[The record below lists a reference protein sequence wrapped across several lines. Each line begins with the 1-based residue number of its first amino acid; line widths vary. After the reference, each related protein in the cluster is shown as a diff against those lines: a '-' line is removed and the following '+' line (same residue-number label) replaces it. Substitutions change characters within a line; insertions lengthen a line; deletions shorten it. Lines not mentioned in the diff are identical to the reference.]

1 MEQYKKDFITFMLD
15 CGVLRFGSFT
25 LKSGRKSPF
34 FMNAGAYITG
44 SQLLH
49 LGEFYAQAIHQHFG
63 DDFDVLFGP
72 AYKGIPLSV
81 ATVIAY
87 SRLYQKEIRYC
98 ANRKEAKDHGADKG
112 VLLGSELHDG
122 ERVVIIEDVTTSG
135 KSIEETYPILI
146 EQAKVN
152 VIGEIVSLDRME
164 KAQDSEKSALR
175 VITEKYGFPARAIV
189 SMKDVID
196 FLSEENA
203 ESPKK
208 SAQILTPEIKSAILD
223 YYTTWGSHEESG
235 F

>member
-1 MEQYKKDFITFMLD
+1 MEQYKKEFIEFMIDCNVLKFGDFVT
-15 CGVLRFGSFT
+15 
-25 LKSGRKSPF
+25 KSGRKTPF
-34 FMNAGAYITG
+34 FVNTGFYRTG
-44 SQLLH
+44 SQLKR
-49 LGEFYAQAIHQHFG
+49 LGEYYAEAINNEFG
-63 DDFDVLFGP
+63 TDFDVLFGP

-203 ESPKK
+203 ESPK